1 VEVLLEYQDV
11 FPVPQSGQA
20 SNILKKMYSKSYSL
34 KSRNKKESKEFLME
48 RLEQLKLDGKFNS
61 AEGRM
66 ISKMLEMM

>member
-1 VEVLLEYQDV
+1 MEYQDV

-66 ISKMLEMM
+66 IAKMLEMM

>member
-1 VEVLLEYQDV
+1 MEYQDV

-66 ISKMLEMM
+66 ISKLLENI

>member
-1 VEVLLEYQDV
+1 LEYQDV

-66 ISKMLEMM
+66 IAKMLEMM

>member
-1 VEVLLEYQDV
+1 MEYQDV

-66 ISKMLEMM
+66 ISKILENL

>member
-1 VEVLLEYQDV
+1 V

-66 ISKMLEMM
+66 IAKMLEMM